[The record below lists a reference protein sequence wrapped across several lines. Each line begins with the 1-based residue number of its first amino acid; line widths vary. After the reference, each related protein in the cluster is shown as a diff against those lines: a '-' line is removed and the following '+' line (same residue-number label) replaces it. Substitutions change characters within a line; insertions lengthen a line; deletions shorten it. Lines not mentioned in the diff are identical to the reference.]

1 VDAVR
6 ASKQVQTIPVEP
18 VLPRTPE
25 ETEREL
31 DDRHGNYTQWV
42 KDNFKGSPRTAQ
54 VYTRMARKAQSPADL
69 GNSIDATDKAL
80 RSAAKPADTPR
91 LLGTMQAWDLFRI
104 LSVKVFAAN
113 HDAMPNLMT
122 VNLEATGDQL
132 IAVATDRFVVGVA
145 RAEYQGD
152 PFNVNIHTGYVDQ
165 VLRMNVSRFS
175 RQCDVTIRITDD
187 AELEFTTDEQKVIIP
202 VTGYDF
208 PPWRK
213 LIPDTIDSDDSEP
226 CHALSVSLLAKFAA
240 IDSAQKCMRLF
251 PRGGRNAAVV
261 SIGTDDNFVGI
272 TMPTTDKTDPLWMNP
287 NG

>member
-1 VDAVR
+1 MTDIVKDDSVNAEIVDPVAALKDELR
-6 ASKQVQTIPVEP
+6 RWHEQAEAGAQTYVEGAWHAGR
-18 VLPRTPE
+18 VLLQIKE
-25 ETEREL
+25 I
-31 DDRHGNYTQWV
+31 DGHGNYTQWV

-240 IDSAQKCMRLF
+240 IDSAQK
-251 PRGGRNAAVV
+251 
-261 SIGTDDNFVGI
+261 
-272 TMPTTDKTDPLWMNP
+272 
-287 NG
+287 